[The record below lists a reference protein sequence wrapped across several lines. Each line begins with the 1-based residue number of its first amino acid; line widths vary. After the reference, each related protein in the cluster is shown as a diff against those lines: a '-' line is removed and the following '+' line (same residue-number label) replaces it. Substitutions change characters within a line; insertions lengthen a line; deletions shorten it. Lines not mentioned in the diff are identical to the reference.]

1 MKRLTRLYRRR
12 ASQLLLGLMTLFLA
26 STLVFLYLKSSRDQ
40 TAIYTQS
47 RDLIRQLK
55 QLNAQWDSEELK
67 ARIAITHDY
76 DTLVMPLTEMTRLW
90 AELESRATD
99 HGATDLSGWQA
110 GQAAYQAA
118 IQEKARLVDQ
128 FKTHNAVLR
137 NSLAFLPTV
146 EDDIQAQFNS
156 IDDERRLQLQ
166 DVATDTYDLLL
177 SSLEFAQVTS
187 EERAADILV
196 GLGKLAINKQS
207 LPSEFQAPVDTLSNH
222 ISLILREQP
231 VVNSLLERIAA
242 VPVAERLDALT
253 THLNQDQQVADLV
266 EHRYHRYLLVF
277 STLLVVLLLY
287 LAVRLQRSF
296 AEINRVNRALQSA
309 NETLEQLVEQ
319 RTQALQLE
327 INERKHLESQ
337 LVQSEK
343 LASLGQLAAGVAHEI
358 NNPMGFISSNL
369 STLER
374 YFNQLQQMLEA
385 YRHSE
390 ALIPQ
395 QDPRDRLVALRAE
408 LELDF
413 LKEDIPL
420 LIRESKDGIGR
431 VVQIVKDLKNF
442 SRVDNDQTWQFANLQ
457 HGIDSTLNIVASELK
472 YKADV
477 IKHYTP
483 LPDIECLAS
492 QLNQVMMNLVINA
505 AQAMGPERG
514 TITISNGVDGDTVW
528 LQVTDNGCGI
538 AADTVQKIFD
548 PFFTT
553 KPVGEGTGLGL
564 SLSYGIVKKHR
575 GNISVSSELGKGT
588 TFRVVLPIR
597 QTAAQ
602 GTPPKN
608 RTAHRS

>member
-1 MKRLTRLYRRR
+1 MNQPPNRRILLVDDTPSIHEDFRKILMPSAPTNQALDDMELALFGDTAPPQAEAFELHCAYGGEEGLGLLMSAMAQQRPYALAFVDMRMPQGWDGVKTIEQLWKVAPDLQVVVCTAYSDYSWDDLLSRLHAYDRLLILKKPFDNIEVQQMANTLANKWDMARR
-12 ASQLLLGLMTLFLA
+12 ASL
-26 STLVFLYLKSSRDQ
+26 Q
-40 TAIYTQS
+40 T
-47 RDLIRQLK
+47 
-55 QLNAQWDSEELK
+55 
-67 ARIAITHDY
+67 
-76 DTLVMPLTEMTRLW
+76 
-90 AELESRATD
+90 
-99 HGATDLSGWQA
+99 
-110 GQAAYQAA
+110 
-118 IQEKARLVDQ
+118 
-128 FKTHNAVLR
+128 
-137 NSLAFLPTV
+137 
-146 EDDIQAQFNS
+146 
-156 IDDERRLQLQ
+156 LQL
-166 DVATDTYDLLL
+166 
-177 SSLEFAQVTS
+177 
-187 EERAADILV
+187 ER
-196 GLGKLAINKQS
+196 
-207 LPSEFQAPVDTLSNH
+207 
-222 ISLILREQP
+222 
-231 VVNSLLERIAA
+231 
-242 VPVAERLDALT
+242 
-253 THLNQDQQVADLV
+253 
-266 EHRYHRYLLVF
+266 
-277 STLLVVLLLY
+277 
-287 LAVRLQRSF
+287 
-296 AEINRVNRALQSA
+296 
-309 NETLEQLVEQ
+309 LVEQ

-358 NNPMGFISSNL
+358 NNPVGFISSNL

-385 YRHSE
+385 YQHSE
-390 ALIPQ
+390 ALIAQ
-395 QDPRDRLVALRAE
+395 QDPRDRLEALRTA

-413 LKEDIPL
+413 LREDIPV
-420 LIRESKDGIGR
+420 LIRESKEGIGR

-492 QLNQVMMNLVINA
+492 QLNQVVMNLVINA

-514 TITISNGVDGDTVW
+514 TITISNGVEGDTIW
-528 LQVTDNGCGI
+528 LEVADNGCGI

-575 GNISVSSELGKGT
+575 GDISVSSELGKGT

-597 QTAAQ
+597 QTAA
-602 GTPPKN
+602 
-608 RTAHRS
+608 